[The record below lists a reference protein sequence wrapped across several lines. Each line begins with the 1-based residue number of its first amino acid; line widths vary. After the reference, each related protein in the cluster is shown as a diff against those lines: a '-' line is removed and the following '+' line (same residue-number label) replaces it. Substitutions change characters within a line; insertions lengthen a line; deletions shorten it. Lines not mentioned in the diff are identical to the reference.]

1 MQHPIG
7 IEWHEGELFIADTYN
22 HKIKKVLPIM
32 RSVQTVLGSGAMGLH
47 DGASK
52 LATFSEPSGLS
63 FAVFEN
69 GRQPLLYIA
78 DTNNHAIRIADF
90 EADEVRTLEI
100 TGLWPLGGVTLN
112 AAHPLRQSSNEME
125 VCPAFIDET
134 GVLSGSPRRQPVYG
148 VAALVVPETKDITDT
163 LYRRHFNFVSDR
175 ATERRNIR
183 QAIRQRGQMP
193 TLKEIDVLMHS
204 TSHHEYKFTEA
215 SRFNIQQYI
224 DLLNIYFTFPELQ
237 FHAMVWDRR
246 APDYSLARWNEDVWS
261 AYAHLTRDLIGRRF
275 GT

>member
-1 MQHPIG
+1 
-7 IEWHEGELFIADTYN
+7 
-22 HKIKKVLPIM
+22 
-32 RSVQTVLGSGAMGLH
+32 
-47 DGASK
+47 
-52 LATFSEPSGLS
+52 
-63 FAVFEN
+63 
-69 GRQPLLYIA
+69 
-78 DTNNHAIRIADF
+78 
-90 EADEVRTLEI
+90 
-100 TGLWPLGGVTLN
+100 
-112 AAHPLRQSSNEME
+112 ME

-275 GT
+275 ERDVFAIVDLQGKPSSSSVFLEDILCTLPQVKGCLRATSDMSVYLQIVDILLGCIQFDWKDDNGFYDTSSKRAEDKREMVNFVKNQLGLLESERFLPSGTSSREWSVPSLFTVDRGQW